1 MNSNGPIELPS
12 QRIAVIG
19 GGVAGIVCSYLLQ
32 REHQV
37 TLFEQNSYLGGHTNT
52 IDIPNGPDAGTP
64 VDTGFIVLNDQNYP
78 NFHRFLSRLSVD
90 VRYSCMSFGYFCE
103 KTGFCYAGTDLNGL
117 FAERRNIISPS
128 FWSMLL
134 EIWQFCQESLKAL
147 ERGSLA
153 GLSLGEF
160 LAQGRH
166 SKFFQ
171 DHYLLP
177 ISSAIWSAGDE
188 KISEFPAEMFVRFF
202 KNHGLLSIRNR
213 PRWQTVVGGSQS
225 YVRAFLKAYSGAVRL
240 NSPVREVR
248 RIADGVNVTCHN
260 GEVEQFDK
268 VVLASHA
275 DQTLKLMGDP
285 SPAELEAFSAWT
297 YSRNRTVLHTN
308 AEILPPLKRAWASWN
323 YRRVDQGDDPSSVM
337 VTYHMN
343 RLQGLNT
350 AREYCVTL
358 NPSREV
364 PKSSIIREI
373 EYTHPVYSRKSFDS
387 QEKIRALNGT
397 RNTYYCGAY
406 LGSGFHEDAVSSAL
420 EVAKAFG
427 QKL

>member
-1 MNSNGPIELPS
+1 MQRSS
-12 QRIAVIG
+12 QRIAVVG
-19 GGVAGIVCSYLLQ
+19 GGVAGIVCSYLLA

-37 TLFEQNSYLGGHTNT
+37 TLFEQNNYLGGHTNT
-52 IDIPNGPDAGTP
+52 IEIPDGPDAGTP

-78 NFHRFLSRLSVD
+78 NFQRFLALLNVR

-103 KTGFCYAGTDLNGL
+103 KTGFCYAGTDLNGM
-117 FAERRNIISPS
+117 FAKRRNLINPS

-134 EIWQFCQESLKAL
+134 EIKRFGRESLEAL
-147 ERGSLA
+147 DSGSLA
-153 GLSLGEF
+153 SLNLGEF
-160 LAQGRH
+160 LAEGRY
-166 SKFFQ
+166 SRFFQ
-171 DHYLLP
+171 DNYLLP
-177 ISSAIWSAGDE
+177 ISSAIWSAGN
-188 KISEFPAEMFVRFF
+188 KRISEFPAEMFVKFF

-225 YVRAFLKAYSGAVRL
+225 YVRAFLKAYSGQVRL
-240 NSPVREVR
+240 STPVREVR
-248 RIADGVNVTCHN
+248 RLDKAVNVICKN

-275 DQTLKLMGDP
+275 DQTLKLLGDP
-285 SPAELEAFSAWT
+285 SPQEQDALGAWT
-297 YSRNRTVLHTN
+297 YSRNRTVLHSS

-323 YRRVDQGDDPSSVM
+323 YRRFDQGDDPSSVT

-343 RLQGLNT
+343 RLQGLNA

-358 NPSREV
+358 NPPREI
-364 PKSSIIREI
+364 PTSSLIREI
-373 EYTHPVYSRKSFDS
+373 EYTHPVYSRKSIDS
-387 QEKIRALNGT
+387 QEKIRAANGT